1 MTRKQIESAVASG
14 APFKLRMADGKEYSV
29 PHPDHISLPPNA
41 SYVIVYD
48 DEGRFTVLPLLTM
61 TGLEASVPNSANK

>member
-1 MTRKQIESAVASG
+1 
-14 APFKLRMADGKEYSV
+14 MADGKEYPV

-61 TGLEASVPNSANK
+61 TGLESRVSDAKTKEK

>member
-1 MTRKQIESAVASG
+1 MARKYPI
-14 APFKLRMADGKEYSV
+14 

-48 DEGRFTVLPLLTM
+48 DAGRFTVLPVLTM
-61 TGLEASVPNSANK
+61 TGLESKVTEPNAKPK